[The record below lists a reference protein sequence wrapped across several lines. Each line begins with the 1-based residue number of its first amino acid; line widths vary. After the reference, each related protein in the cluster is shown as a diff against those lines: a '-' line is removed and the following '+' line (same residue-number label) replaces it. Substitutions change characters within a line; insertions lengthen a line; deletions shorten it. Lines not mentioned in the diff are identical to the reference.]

1 MGNNEAAI
9 DRYIAALQIYEEAS
23 GKLSISYA
31 STLANLGA
39 IYKHMAAGSK
49 GMEKQQ
55 YLDRAEEA
63 LGDAYKLRVQMHGK
77 THRDTLTTNIM
88 LASVVKLRNRDEE
101 AITTLRDTL
110 KIAVEQFGPQ

>member
-9 DRYIAALQIYEEAS
+9 DRYIAALQIYEEVS

-31 STLANLGA
+31 STLSNLGA
-39 IYKHMAAGSK
+39 IYKHMASTTK

-63 LGDAYKLRVQMHGK
+63 LGDAYNLRVQLHGK
-77 THRDTLTTNIM
+77 IHRDTLTSSVM
-88 LASVVKLRNRDEE
+88 LASLVKQRNRDEE
-101 AITTLRDTL
+101 AISSLTETMH
-110 KIAVEQFGPQ
+110 IAEEQFGP